1 MSPLHN
7 LPEETLILLLK
18 KKNQQAFSYL
28 YDNYADALYGVVC
41 RIVAST
47 EHAEEVIQDV
57 FVKIWKHVDLF
68 DSEKGRL
75 YTWMINIARNTA
87 LDYRKSKGVVN
98 EMKNQPLSNI
108 VNTDEERDQSGS
120 EQHTKADFIG
130 FRNILDKLK
139 PECRIL
145 IEMAYYEGYTQ
156 QEIAEQLDVPLGTVK
171 TRTKAAFLQL
181 KQLLKDYR

>member
-1 MSPLHN
+1 MSPLHH

-28 YDNYADALYGVVC
+28 YDNYSEALYGVVC
-41 RIVAST
+41 RIVVSS

-68 DSEKGRL
+68 DADKGRL

-87 LDYRKSKGVVN
+87 LDYRKSKAVVN
-98 EMKNQPLSNI
+98 EQKNQSLSDI
-108 VNTDEERDQSGS
+108 VNSVREQDQSQM
-120 EQHTKADFIG
+120 ERINKADFIG

-139 PECRIL
+139 PEWRIL

-171 TRTKAAFLQL
+171 TRTRAAFLQL
-181 KQLLKDYR
+181 QELLKEYR

>member
-7 LPEETLILLLK
+7 LSEETLILLLK

-28 YDNYADALYGVVC
+28 YDNYADSLFGVVS
-41 RIVAST
+41 RIVTSAD
-47 EHAEEVIQDV
+47 HAEEVIQDV

-68 DSEKGRL
+68 DADKGRL

-87 LDYRKSKGVVN
+87 LDYRKSKMVQN

-108 VNTDEERDQSGS
+108 VDREE
-120 EQHTKADFIG
+120 EQDRSQNERNAHTDFIG
-130 FRNILDKLK
+130 FKNILDKLK
-139 PECRIL
+139 PECRVL

-156 QEIAEQLDVPLGTVK
+156 QEIAQQLDIPLGTIK
-171 TRTKAAFLQL
+171 TRTKTAFLQL
-181 KQLLKDYR
+181 KELLKDYR

>member
-1 MSPLHN
+1 LSPLHN

-28 YDNYADALYGVVC
+28 YDNYSEALYGVVC
-41 RIVAST
+41 RIVTSA

-57 FVKIWKHVDLF
+57 FVKVWKHVDLF
-68 DSEKGRL
+68 DAEKGRL

-87 LDYRKSKGVVN
+87 LDYRKSKAVLN
-98 EMKNQPLSNI
+98 EQKNQPLSNI
-108 VNTDEERDQSGS
+108 VNSKEELDQTQI
-120 EQHTKADFIG
+120 EQNVKADFIG
-130 FRNILDKLK
+130 FRNILDKLR
-139 PECRIL
+139 PEWRIL

-171 TRTKAAFLQL
+171 TRTRAAFLQL
-181 KQLLKDYR
+181 QQLLKEYR